1 MQGAALSGRRH
12 RRASRSSHAV
22 PLSAA
27 WHGENL
33 LTIRECRAIY
43 TVDKWRSQM
52 DHVRRVAVK
61 LARQGRIAI
70 EQHKA
75 RLDHD
80 AWDAGGRKG
89 IIRLRYLGS

>member
-1 MQGAALSGRRH
+1 
-12 RRASRSSHAV
+12 
-22 PLSAA
+22 
-27 WHGENL
+27 
-33 LTIRECRAIY
+33 
-43 TVDKWRSQM
+43 M
-52 DHVRRVAVK
+52 DHVRSVAVK